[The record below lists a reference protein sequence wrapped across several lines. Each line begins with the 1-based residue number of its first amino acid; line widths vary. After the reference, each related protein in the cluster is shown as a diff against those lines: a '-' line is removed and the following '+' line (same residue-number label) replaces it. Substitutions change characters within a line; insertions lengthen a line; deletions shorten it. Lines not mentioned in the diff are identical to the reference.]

1 MPQFLV
7 DSKNIFKD
15 NISLS
20 ISESHHLLRVL
31 RKTTGDEITVS
42 DGEGKQY
49 SCILVNTDSEI
60 PKATLKILQI
70 HIEESLKPKIHL
82 ACALLKNQRMDWLIE
97 KATELGVDEIT
108 PLLSQHCVV
117 ELKTEKDK
125 AKKQER
131 LISLA
136 QAALKQSQNLNL
148 PLINKISNFQ
158 EYIQQIDKQNL
169 KTLKALF
176 HPYESLEL
184 VEMETKI
191 LSKSFDECLI
201 LTGPEGGFSE
211 VEIRMAKNQ
220 GFENYS
226 LGRNILRGE
235 TAGIYALSVLNYW
248 RGKRNTSPQP
258 SPTLGEGVVGKDLV

>member
-1 MPQFLV
+1 MPQFLI

-20 ISESHHLLRVL
+20 PSESHHLLRVL
-31 RKTTGDEITVS
+31 RKTTGDEIRVS

-49 SCILVNTDSEI
+49 SCVLVNADSEI

-70 HIEESLKPKIHL
+70 HQEESLKPKIHL

-117 ELKTEKDK
+117 ELKSEKDK

-131 LISLA
+131 LIALS
-136 QAALKQSQNLNL
+136 QAALKQSQNLKL
-148 PLINKISNFQ
+148 PQINKILSFQ
-158 EYIQQIDKQNL
+158 EYIQQSEKQNL
-169 KTLKALF
+169 RVLKAAF

-184 VEMETKI
+184 MELETKI
-191 LSKSFDECLI
+191 LGNSYDECLI

-211 VEIRMAKNQ
+211 VEVRMAKNN

-226 LGRNILRGE
+226 LGKNILRGE

-248 RGKRNTSPQP
+248 RGKSRGNS
-258 SPTLGEGVVGKDLV
+258 